1 MKLPVNIIEYVV
13 VHELAHIEEKNHS
26 KNFWA
31 LVEEFLPN
39 YKAVVKELRE
49 FERVL

>member
-1 MKLPVNIIEYVV
+1 MKLPKHLIEYVV
-13 VHELAHIEEKNHS
+13 VHELAHIKEKNHS

-39 YKAVVKELRE
+39 YKVLVKELRE
-49 FERVL
+49 FERLL